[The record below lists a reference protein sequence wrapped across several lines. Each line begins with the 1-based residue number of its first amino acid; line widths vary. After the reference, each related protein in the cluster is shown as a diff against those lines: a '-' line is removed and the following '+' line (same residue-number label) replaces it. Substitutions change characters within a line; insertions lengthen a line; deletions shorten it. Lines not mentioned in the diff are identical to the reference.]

1 MFVAETSHQLK
12 RHGYFCFILCGVGCK
27 YSVQRRLHL
36 SLPCFPWSFFL
47 TGSPFRSREE
57 ACSSAGN
64 KACQEKMRR
73 DCFNDRL
80 VQWNCDH
87 FRFMELS
94 AALEPGRPPKT
105 DKATILSDVVRILT
119 QLYTEAQGLQ
129 ESNNQLQ

>member
-80 VQWNCDH
+80 VQWLD
-87 FRFMELS
+87 
-94 AALEPGRPPKT
+94 LEFGMAR
-105 DKATILSDVVRILT
+105 
-119 QLYTEAQGLQ
+119 
-129 ESNNQLQ
+129 